1 MRGTFDI
8 PIGSASIRPMVKVL
22 QTSEEPFPAQ
32 LRAPTVY
39 SLPSLSNPVI
49 IHLSGVADAFMVHA
63 CVPLMIPTL
72 YDSARQYGL
81 GITVTPIDALDSWAI
96 FIDTGAKI

>member
-1 MRGTFDI
+1 
-8 PIGSASIRPMVKVL
+8 MVKVL
-22 QTSEEPFPAQ
+22 QTSKEPFPTQ

-39 SLPSLSNPVI
+39 SWPSLSNPVI

-81 GITVTPIDALDSWAI
+81 GMTVTAIVPLDSWVI
-96 FIDTGAKI
+96 FIETGAKI